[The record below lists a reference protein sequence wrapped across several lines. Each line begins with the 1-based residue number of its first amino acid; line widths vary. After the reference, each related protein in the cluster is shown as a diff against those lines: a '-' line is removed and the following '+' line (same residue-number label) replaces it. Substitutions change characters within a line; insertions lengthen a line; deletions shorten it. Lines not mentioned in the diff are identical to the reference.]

1 MKIFRTPDGRIVQLA
16 DEKKMEHWDA
26 AMPLIFIGEIRD
38 KRMPVY
44 RKEFPKQTITE
55 IETYLDELLTTI
67 AVPKLINALTGP
79 NRTERL
85 KVADNF
91 LKLSESNPDEL
102 QIALPH
108 IEKSVEDPDK
118 EFADVMKKSLKNY
131 HKSQKRKLTAEK
143 RKKLTEL
150 RKTMDDLDDQL
161 AAGEITDEVYMA
173 EQKNYLKLKREIT
186 VEEMDDEEA
195 AEAKEKETTKAKK
208 KKK

>member
-1 MKIFRTPDGRIVQLA
+1 MKVFRTPDGRIVQLA

-26 AMPLIFIGEIRD
+26 AMPLIFIGEIRE
-38 KRMPVY
+38 KRMPAY
-44 RKEFPKQTITE
+44 RKEFPKQTIAE
-55 IETYLDELLTTI
+55 IEAYLDDLLTTI
-67 AVPKLINALTGP
+67 AVPKLINALSGP

-91 LKLSESNPDEL
+91 LKLSESNPDDL

-118 EFADVMKKSLKNY
+118 DFADVMKKSLKNY
-131 HKSQKRKLTAEK
+131 HKAQKRKLTAEK

-161 AAGEITDEVYMA
+161 AAGEITDDAYMA

-195 AEAKEKETTKAKK
+195 AEAKEKETTKGKK